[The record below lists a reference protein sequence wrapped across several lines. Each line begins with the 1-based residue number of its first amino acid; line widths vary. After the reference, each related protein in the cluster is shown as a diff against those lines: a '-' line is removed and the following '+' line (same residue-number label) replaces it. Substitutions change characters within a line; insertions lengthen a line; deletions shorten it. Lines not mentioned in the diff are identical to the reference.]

1 MKKLMMMAVLA
12 VAALTANAQNT
23 LHEIGEITIQPKV
36 GLAIGT
42 LSGDYTYVNENAK
55 LRFGLS
61 VGVEAEYHV
70 NTWLGLSAGANY
82 DQQGWKLDK
91 VTTKLD
97 YLNIPVLANFYV
109 TQGLALKV
117 GVQPG
122 ILLNARQGNIEVK
135 SDFESFNFSF
145 PIGISYEYQNFVLDA
160 RTNWSVTRVN
170 KHYTNDN
177 KWRSDLVTFTIGY
190 KFSL

>member
-12 VAALTANAQNT
+12 IVALRANAQST

-36 GLAIGT
+36 GLAIGN
-42 LSGDYTYVNENAK
+42 LSGKYTYVDDKAR

-61 VGVEAEYHV
+61 AGVEAEYYT
-70 NTWLGLSAGANY
+70 NIWLSISAGVNY

-91 VTTKLD
+91 VTHKLD
-97 YLNIPVLANFYV
+97 YLNIPVMANFYV
-109 TQGLALKV
+109 ANGLAVKIGL
-117 GVQPG
+117 QPG
-122 ILLNARQGNIEVK
+122 FLLNAREGDIKVK
-135 SDFESFNFSF
+135 SDYESFNLCI

-160 RTNWSVTRVN
+160 RSNWGIKRVN
-170 KHYTNDN
+170 KHYDDSN